1 MKRIGLVTAALAT
14 CVSVTGPAHAQ
25 DHAGMV
31 LVPDNAAIHWQANP
45 PGLPKGTEIAVL
57 MGDPSKPGP
66 FVLRVKFQA
75 NAIVPPHRH
84 ATAENLTILSGEMF
98 HSMGETLDQAH
109 GDRLDPG
116 GFVFLPPMM
125 PHAVW
130 AGSAGSVVQ
139 VTGTGPFGLIYVR
152 RSDDPNPTP

>member
-1 MKRIGLVTAALAT
+1 MRFSNGACPCAGACGYGPGARQRRGSLAGEP
-14 CVSVTGPAHAQ
+14 TG
-25 DHAGMV
+25 
-31 LVPDNAAIHWQANP
+31 
-45 PGLPKGTEIAVL
+45 IAVL
-57 MGDPSKPGP
+57 IGDPSKPDP

-84 ATAENLTILSGEMF
+84 ATAENLTVLSGEIF

-116 GFVFLPPMM
+116 GFVFLPPMIL
-125 PHAVW
+125 HAVW
-130 AGSAGSVVQ
+130 AGSVGSVVQ

-152 RSDDPNPTP
+152 RSDDPNSAP

>member
-1 MKRIGLVTAALAT
+1 
-14 CVSVTGPAHAQ
+14 
-25 DHAGMV
+25 MV
-31 LVPDNAAIHWQANP
+31 LVPDNAAVHWQANP

-75 NAIVPPHRH
+75 NAVVPPHRH
-84 ATAENLTILSGEMF
+84 ATAENLTLLSGEMY
-98 HSMGETLDQAH
+98 HGMGETLDQAH
-109 GDRLDPG
+109 GDRLEPG

-125 PHAVW
+125 PHSVW

-139 VTGTGPFGLIYVR
+139 VTGTGPFGLLYVR
-152 RSDDPNPTP
+152 PSEDPNPAP